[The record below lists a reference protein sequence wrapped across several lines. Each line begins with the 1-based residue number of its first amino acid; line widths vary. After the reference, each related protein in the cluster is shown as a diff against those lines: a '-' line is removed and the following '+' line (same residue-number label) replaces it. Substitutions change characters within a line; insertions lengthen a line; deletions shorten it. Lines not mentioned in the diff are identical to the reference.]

1 MINKFDDDVMKY
13 LELKRKFKRH
23 VENVYANNED
33 RMSFLESLCIGKAK
47 EAIGGLTCL
56 PDQNVAYERA
66 WQRLDKRFGDSRN
79 LMNSLQEQLLNGPS
93 IKEWDG
99 EALTKLCDQM
109 YKCEVS
115 FEAWGK
121 DWLLNS
127 QDLMHRLFHRLLYKV
142 KSEFVLL
149 SSSNGGS
156 FRELRLL
163 AGSRTV

>member
-1 MINKFDDDVMKY
+1 MQNLQQHLASPGPKLVINNFDGDVMKY
-13 LELKRKFKRH
+13 FEFKSKFKLH
-23 VENVYANNED
+23 VESVYLNNND
-33 RMSFLESLCIGKAK
+33 RMSYLESLCVGKAK

-56 PDQNVAYERA
+56 PDQNIAYERA

-115 FEAWGK
+115 FEA
-121 DWLLNS
+121 
-127 QDLMHRLFHRLLYKV
+127 
-142 KSEFVLL
+142 
-149 SSSNGGS
+149 
-156 FRELRLL
+156 
-163 AGSRTV
+163 